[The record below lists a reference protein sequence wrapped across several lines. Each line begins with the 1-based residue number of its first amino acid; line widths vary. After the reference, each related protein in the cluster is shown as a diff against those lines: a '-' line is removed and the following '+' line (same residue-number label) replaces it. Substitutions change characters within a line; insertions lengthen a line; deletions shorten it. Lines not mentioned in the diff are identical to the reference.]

1 MMKLEWMIQIKRET
15 TAEQALEL
23 ADIAAGYASE
33 IRIGRPGS
41 AVLDLKRLA
50 GIVAFFL
57 TVRAGQTVQL
67 AVKGADAVDALLRL
81 RIYFEGSGQFEA

>member
-1 MMKLEWMIQIKRET
+1 MRLEWTIQVERET
-15 TAEQALEL
+15 TVGNALEL
-23 ADIAAGYASE
+23 ADIAAAYASD

-41 AVLDLKRLA
+41 AFLDLKRLA

-67 AVKGADAVDALLRL
+67 AVKGADALDALLRL
-81 RIYFEGSGQFEA
+81 RNYFEGAGHYEH

>member
-1 MMKLEWMIQIKRET
+1 MKLEWTIQVERET
-15 TAEQALEL
+15 TVGQALEL
-23 ADIAAGYASE
+23 ADIAAAYASD

-41 AVLDLKRLA
+41 AFLDLKRLT

-67 AVKGADAVDALLRL
+67 AVKGADALDALLRL
-81 RIYFEGSGQFEA
+81 RIYFGDVGHFEH